1 MAERV
6 IPTLKK
12 PVVRYRGKTS
22 SEEYNQMTQ
31 DLYFDL
37 TNLFTASND
46 NAERAEQVIR
56 QLNIENM
63 YLKTKVDELLAR
75 LGNIED
81 MLKQIQQGSNKYTQV
96 KFVDSFEEDPDAE
109 TTKRAFIDRQH
120 KIATLPINGAGI
132 SKTHIWNS
140 FKDEAFIP
148 DELKITLNR
157 PISTYANATETDPR
171 NAFDGKETTYWER
184 IIRYPEDDPTDMVE
198 VEMIVELPE
207 NIVNNHNINTII
219 VHPYPSQGIDILG
232 IEYPKTAV
240 SDPAHATWEMI
251 SCWPRDIHGEPL
263 VIENAGPMKFCFEDR
278 QAKMIRIRLRQRK
291 PYFEN
296 NEKVFVLGLKT
307 FDILYNNY
315 TTETAS
321 LMVPFELTSPLSSM
335 FAITDIEPIFG
346 NEASISRNTNP
357 CSYEIYLEDAY
368 GNLEYLDN
376 SPPITNINSSK
387 IWIKVQ
393 LKADEYKELTPALAG
408 LKITYEAII

>member
-148 DELKITLNR
+148 DELEDYSPNR
-157 PISTYANATETDPR
+157 PISTYANATETDP
-171 NAFDGKETTYWER
+171 
-184 IIRYPEDDPTDMVE
+184 
-198 VEMIVELPE
+198 
-207 NIVNNHNINTII
+207 
-219 VHPYPSQGIDILG
+219 
-232 IEYPKTAV
+232 
-240 SDPAHATWEMI
+240 
-251 SCWPRDIHGEPL
+251 
-263 VIENAGPMKFCFEDR
+263 
-278 QAKMIRIRLRQRK
+278 
-291 PYFEN
+291 
-296 NEKVFVLGLKT
+296 
-307 FDILYNNY
+307 
-315 TTETAS
+315 
-321 LMVPFELTSPLSSM
+321 
-335 FAITDIEPIFG
+335 
-346 NEASISRNTNP
+346 
-357 CSYEIYLEDAY
+357 
-368 GNLEYLDN
+368 
-376 SPPITNINSSK
+376 
-387 IWIKVQ
+387 
-393 LKADEYKELTPALAG
+393 
-408 LKITYEAII
+408 